1 MVGEVPKEFGKLT
14 SMLKLCL
21 NGNKLYGGLP
31 LELGSLINLEY
42 LDLSTNKFGK
52 SIPRDIGNLLK
63 LHYLNMSNNEFILNI
78 PVQMCELTHLSQL
91 DLSLNSLKGEIPSQI
106 NNMQSLELFNLSH
119 NNFSGFIPAAFE
131 KMRGLSS
138 VNISYN
144 ELEGPLPNSRAFQ
157 DARIEALQ
165 GNKGLCGNF
174 TGLQPCSAGHI
185 SKKGNKIIFP
195 LLGTLSLVL
204 VFLGIYFTLKGKRR
218 NPQTNKKKDM
228 DKEEVLTIPTFD
240 GRIMYQ
246 EIIDAT
252 QGFDAKF
259 CIGEGGYGTVYKAKL
274 ISGDAYAVKKLTSSC
289 DGNISQQKE
298 FLNEIRALTEIR
310 HRNIVK
316 LHGFCSHSRF
326 SILIYEYLEKGNL
339 ASILS
344 NDGGAKE
351 LDWNKR
357 VNIVKG
363 VAHALSYMHHDC
375 LPPIVHRDISSKNI
389 LLDSEY
395 EAHVSDFGIAKIL
408 NQDSSNWTSL
418 AGTYGYLAP
427 GNVLTLIN
435 IDHRSYEYIGIIFFF
450 FFRACLYDEDN

>member
-1 MVGEVPKEFGKLT
+1 
-14 SMLKLCL
+14 
-21 NGNKLYGGLP
+21 
-31 LELGSLINLEY
+31 
-42 LDLSTNKFGK
+42 
-52 SIPRDIGNLLK
+52 
-63 LHYLNMSNNEFILNI
+63 
-78 PVQMCELTHLSQL
+78 
-91 DLSLNSLKGEIPSQI
+91 
-106 NNMQSLELFNLSH
+106 
-119 NNFSGFIPAAFE
+119 
-131 KMRGLSS
+131 
-138 VNISYN
+138 
-144 ELEGPLPNSRAFQ
+144 
-157 DARIEALQ
+157 
-165 GNKGLCGNF
+165 
-174 TGLQPCSAGHI
+174 
-185 SKKGNKIIFP
+185 
-195 LLGTLSLVL
+195 
-204 VFLGIYFTLKGKRR
+204 
-218 NPQTNKKKDM
+218 M
-228 DKEEVLTIPTFD
+228 DKEEVLTIPTFDGRTIPTFD

-259 CIGEGGYGTVYKAKL
+259 CIGEGGYGTIYKAKL

-298 FLNEIRALTEIR
+298 FLNEISALTEIQ

-326 SILIYEYLEKGNL
+326 SILIYKYLEKGNL

-363 VAHALSYMHHDC
+363 VAHALSYIHHDC

-389 LLDSEY
+389 LLGSEY

-408 NQDSSNWTSL
+408 NQDLSNWTSL

-427 GNVLTLIN
+427 DIFPPISGYHSRHPNSLTSSREANANARYTPPTMHTSVSKSHHSSDSIPELKKIVFAVQAMGNIRVFVGVASEEGGDIYWPLRKEEISTGYAMVTDFGAAKDGELGPFAGGLTKK
-435 IDHRSYEYIGIIFFF
+435 IFKFDQVYTPKDDQVDVFMDASPMVVSVYTQKVSDDNLRTAYSILSLFF
-450 FFRACLYDEDN
+450 P